1 MVFKTHD
8 PITMNDQVHNPLRK
22 ALMGLEYLLLR
33 RGPLTMGASQVC
45 VFARST
51 PEAATPDIQFHLQPL
66 SADKPG
72 EGLHRYSA
80 FTSSTCQLRPESRG
94 VIELRSPFAQDYPAI
109 HPNYLATVKA
119 QQVRSEE
126 HTSELQSLMRISY
139 AVFCLKKKTT
149 KKPRERRTK
158 FMAEHTVAPSIALDT
173 LVCANQGVAKKSL
186 LTPRDHNHNNLQS
199 TQ

>member
-51 PEAATPDIQFHLQPL
+51 PEAATPDLQFHLQPL

-72 EGLHRYSA
+72 AGLHRYSA
-80 FTSSTCQLRPESRG
+80 FT
-94 VIELRSPFAQDYPAI
+94 
-109 HPNYLATVKA
+109 
-119 QQVRSEE
+119 RSEE
-126 HTSELQSLMRISY
+126 
-139 AVFCLKKKTT
+139 
-149 KKPRERRTK
+149 RRVGKEGGRTGRSRW
-158 FMAEHTVAPSIALDT
+158 AP
-173 LVCANQGVAKKSL
+173 C
-186 LTPRDHNHNNLQS
+186 R
-199 TQ
+199 